1 MGPSGQRATTRLRLV
16 CALLAPFVER
26 DLFKPPAR
34 GPLSQSEQIDCWAP
48 KEYLGFAM
56 KASLDGFTLIEMLV
70 VMAIVA
76 ILVLLAVPTF
86 QGKIIK
92 DQIVEAGPLADVA
105 KKKVAA
111 VWEAAQTLPPDNPS
125 AGLPGA
131 DKMVSNVVSSVAVE
145 AGAIHV
151 TFGNRANQ
159 ALQGKILTFRP
170 GIVEDSP
177 SSRSRGSAA
186 SRPSR
191 RR

>member
-1 MGPSGQRATTRLRLV
+1 
-16 CALLAPFVER
+16 
-26 DLFKPPAR
+26 
-34 GPLSQSEQIDCWAP
+34 
-48 KEYLGFAM
+48 M
-56 KASLDGFTLIEMLV
+56 KASLDGFTMIEMLV
-70 VMAIVA
+70 AMAIVA

-105 KKKVAA
+105 KKKVAEA
-111 VWEAAQTLPPDNPS
+111 WEATQTLPPDNPT
-125 AGLPGA
+125 AGLPVA

-177 SSRSRGSAA
+177 IVPIAWICGFARVPEKMTAKGENRTNIPATSLPYNCRGG
-186 SRPSR
+186 
-191 RR
+191 

>member
-1 MGPSGQRATTRLRLV
+1 MLP
-16 CALLAPFVER
+16 
-26 DLFKPPAR
+26 
-34 GPLSQSEQIDCWAP
+34 P

-56 KASLDGFTLIEMLV
+56 KASLDGFTMIEIVV

-105 KKKVAA
+105 KKKVAV
-111 VWEAAQTLPPDNPS
+111 VWEATQTLPPDNLS
-125 AGLPGA
+125 AGLPVP
-131 DKMVSNVVSSVAVE
+131 DRMVSNVVSSVAVE
-145 AGAIHV
+145 GGAIHV
-151 TFGNRANQ
+151 TFGNRAHQ

-177 SSRSRGSAA
+177 IVPIAWICGFARVPEKMIAKGENRTNIPATSLPYNCWGG
-186 SRPSR
+186 
-191 RR
+191 